1 MPKLKT
7 KKSAAKRFSKSGT
20 GKLLRSKAYRRH
32 LLTHKSS
39 KQKRGLCGKAPVYSG
54 DVSRIERMV
63 PYL

>member
-39 KQKRGLCGKAPVYSG
+39 KQKRRLCGKALVYRG
-54 DVSRIERMV
+54 DVARIGKMI